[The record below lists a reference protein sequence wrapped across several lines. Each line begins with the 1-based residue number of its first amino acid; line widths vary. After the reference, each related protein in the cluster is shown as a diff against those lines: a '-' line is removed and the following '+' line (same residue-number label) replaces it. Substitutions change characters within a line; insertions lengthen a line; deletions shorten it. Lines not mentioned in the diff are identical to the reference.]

1 MLKIQWKRHNES
13 LSCLRRESEASY
25 SWKYLWQST
34 QETNWRFGERYLDLC
49 LLKLCSK
56 RHGEIVSFYIITV
69 IGYRERSVI
78 LYTLKQ
84 HLFLCTLLEDSWEFL
99 VPCQSITSDN
109 SMRNCF
115 KFVTHT
121 WSFNNSFQKVSRIF
135 LPTCLIESFWKFQ
148 SHN

>member
-13 LSCLRRESEASY
+13 LSCLRRESQASY
-25 SWKYLWQST
+25 SWKYLWNRRNRPIGDSQKDTSI
-34 QETNWRFGERYLDLC
+34 FVC
-49 LLKLCSK
+49 LNFVQ
-56 RHGEIVSFYIITV
+56 RHGRIVSFYIIAVT
-69 IGYRERSVI
+69 GYRERSVI

-84 HLFLCTLLEDSWEFL
+84 NLFLCTSLEDSWEFL

-135 LPTCLIESFWKFQ
+135 LPTCLIESFWEV
-148 SHN
+148 SVS